1 MKIVRFL
8 AEKIIIIELML
19 FILFFAKSLF
29 AISIPIVDLIIN
41 KGLQYLTPIA
51 IISLIVYI
59 ILSLLSSKLI
69 ETALGVVLGGLILYY
84 LFAYIM

>member
-8 AEKIIIIELML
+8 TEKIIIIELML

-84 LFAYIM
+84 LFTYIM

>member
-29 AISIPIVDLIIN
+29 TISIPIVDLIIN